1 MLLNRR
7 HAAIPSQ
14 TITASGNSGPLTNL
28 GQSVNPTVIAILDV
42 QGPVAGTTPSM
53 TVTVYSVT
61 DEGRLISLA
70 SFAAVTGVL
79 ANPLRLV
86 IQNVLEPNIQVGWA
100 VSGSGASFGGVT
112 CDLYMTSPDS

>member
-7 HAAIPSQ
+7 QAAIPSQ

-28 GQSVNPTVIAILDV
+28 GQSGNPTVVAILDV
-42 QGPVAGTTPSM
+42 QGAIAGVSPSL

-61 DEGRLISLA
+61 DEGRLISLG
-70 SFAAVTGVL
+70 SFAAVTGDL

-86 IQNVLEPNIQVGWA
+86 IHDVLEPNVQVGWV
-100 VSGSGASFGGVT
+100 VSSGASFGGVT